1 MNNQMPYGF
10 MPPQF
15 GGNQNQNCQC
25 NNQLRSVNERIQN
38 LERQIRRL
46 ERRVSNL
53 ENNSGFIRPLPISST
68 ANDDQFQDNYM
79 I

>member
-10 MPPQF
+10 MQPQF
-15 GGNQNQNCQC
+15 GGGQNQNCQC
-25 NNQLRSVNERIQN
+25 NNQLRAVNERIQN
-38 LERQIRRL
+38 LERQMRRL

-53 ENNSGFIRPLPISST
+53 ENNSGFIRPLPISNN
-68 ANDDQFQDNYM
+68 ANEEYQDNYM